1 VKRGHYVS
9 VYLTG
14 TGTLDNNLVDGAIS
28 GLPLQNTSIQPAAF
42 LHYYPPGCLI
52 GRGIPICPE
61 THIDLDVTYSGA
73 APTLVSGVTQIN
85 LRIPN
90 DAPLGE
96 QALTLDFAPGTVSLF
111 TLELK
116 LNISE

>member
-14 TGTLDNNLVDGAIS
+14 TGTLDSNLVDGVIS
-28 GLPLQNTSIQPAAF
+28 GLPLQRTSILPAAF

-52 GRGIPICPE
+52 GRVPICPE
-61 THIDLDVTYSGA
+61 THINVDVTYSGA

-90 DAPLGE
+90 DAPLGL
-96 QALTLDFAPGTVSLF
+96 QALTLDFAPGTVSIY